1 MNENMD
7 GKAQLE
13 AVGIVMKITAEYHLI
28 KQQTDDKEKNIL

>member
-1 MNENMD
+1 MD

-13 AVGIVMKITAEYHLI
+13 AVGIVMKIIVEYHLI